1 MITRKRRTTRKKR
14 GRGKRKRAAIIGKF
28 PIKLNGSIIY
38 MEVREDDN
46 PDYLIEEFRDR
57 YQLYGDNYS
66 SFFNLIR
73 NNIIKTLKFYDFKKA
88 EGYEVGMKKLSSHAF
103 IPKAALKPSHGSKP
117 APELYASFKG
127 NPPTLNLNKPTDRP
141 NIDEKTYTT
150 IVKPHKQQQS
160 YFFPKT
166 TMGGRRKKTK
176 KAGRRRSKTK
186 KNNNKIVKIIGA
198 PMVLGQPLLG
208 VNKGPSFLRKKK
220 LISKLKKLNWR
231 VNDTGDLKFPKSKKN
246 DPIMKKIYGIANN
259 SYPVGKGNYK
269 LYKKAYNYHKDDVF
283 TLVLGGD
290 HSVAI
295 GSIAAALKANP
306 NIGIIWIDAHADINT
321 PNTSP
326 SGNIHGMP
334 LAFLMHLIKPS
345 LVPGFKWLEKI
356 PKLRPEQI
364 SFISLRTHV
373 GKRNVY
379 D

>member
-1 MITRKRRTTRKKR
+1 MITRKRR
-14 GRGKRKRAAIIGKF
+14 
-28 PIKLNGSIIY
+28 
-38 MEVREDDN
+38 
-46 PDYLIEEFRDR
+46 
-57 YQLYGDNYS
+57 
-66 SFFNLIR
+66 
-73 NNIIKTLKFYDFKKA
+73 
-88 EGYEVGMKKLSSHAF
+88 
-103 IPKAALKPSHGSKP
+103 
-117 APELYASFKG
+117 
-127 NPPTLNLNKPTDRP
+127 
-141 NIDEKTYTT
+141 
-150 IVKPHKQQQS
+150 
-160 YFFPKT
+160 
-166 TMGGRRKKTK
+166 
-176 KAGRRRSKTK
+176 RRRNKTK

-231 VNDTGDLKFPKSKKN
+231 VNDTGDLKFPKSKKK

-364 SFISLRTHV
+364 SFISLRDVDPGEIKTIKKLGIQAFSMYHIDLYGISGV
-373 GKRNVY
+373 MDKIFKHQGNRKLHMSYDIDAVDPLKAPATGTTAPNGLTVREAHYIAKAVNNTGNLKSMDIVEINPKLNGANMTGNIGIELILSAMGKSIL
-379 D
+379 